1 MTPELFLTI
10 SCLVIVIT
18 STTGGMLLAAL
29 RITHTQLQLMVSM
42 IAGLM
47 LGVALLHLLPMSV
60 EILPQP
66 HWAFFTALLGLL
78 VMFFL
83 IRAFHFHQHATLEAD
98 VESEPAGADRDEACQ
113 HDHGH
118 THGHTHEHAP
128 RSTENHQHAHKSSA
142 ASWLGLVIGLSIH
155 SLLDGFALAAAV
167 NAESGGFYLGALGIM
182 LAIALHKPLDNMM
195 VTSMMIA
202 RGSSRNSMF
211 VFNLLYALT
220 CPLGALLLWLGIAQ
234 ASELQHWILGL
245 ALAFSAGVFL
255 CISLG
260 DLLPEL
266 HFHTHDRF
274 KLSAALL
281 AGVAIALG
289 IEFLPGHS
297 HHGADAGHERHEHE
311 KHEHDE

>member
-1 MTPELFLTI
+1 M
-10 SCLVIVIT
+10 
-18 STTGGMLLAAL
+18 GGMLLAAL
-29 RITHTQLQLMVSM
+29 RITHTQLQLMVSL

-66 HWAFFTALLGLL
+66 SWAFITALLGLL
-78 VMFFL
+78 AMFFL
-83 IRAFHFHQHATLEAD
+83 IRAFHFHQHAVIEAE
-98 VESEPAGADRDEACQ
+98 VESVPALPAHDAACQ

-118 THGHTHEHAP
+118 THIHAQD
-128 RSTENHQHAHKSSA
+128 HGKKGYDQHKSSA
-142 ASWLGLVIGLSIH
+142 ASWLGLVVGLSIH

-167 NAESGGFYLGALGIM
+167 NAESNGLYWGALGIM

-195 VTSMMIA
+195 ITSMMIA
-202 RGSSRNSMF
+202 RGSSGKSMF
-211 VFNLLYALT
+211 TANLLYALT
-220 CPLGALLLWLGIAQ
+220 CPLGAVLLWLGIAQ
-234 ASELQHWILGL
+234 SSEMQHWILGL

-274 KLSAALL
+274 KLSAALIL
-281 AGVAIALG
+281 GVAIALG

-297 HHGADAGHERHEHE
+297 HHGAGSDHDHLEHNDHQEHDRHVDDQHE
-311 KHEHDE
+311 KD

>member
-1 MTPELFLTI
+1 
-10 SCLVIVIT
+10 
-18 STTGGMLLAAL
+18 
-29 RITHTQLQLMVSM
+29 
-42 IAGLM
+42 M

-60 EILPQP
+60 EILPQSS
-66 HWAFFTALLGLL
+66 WAFCTALLGLL

-83 IRAFHFHQHATLEAD
+83 IRTFHFHQHATLEGE
-98 VESEPAGADRDEACQ
+98 VGSEPAEAGHDDACQ

-118 THGHTHEHAP
+118 TRGHDHTHAAAERNHH
-128 RSTENHQHAHKSSA
+128 RHQSST